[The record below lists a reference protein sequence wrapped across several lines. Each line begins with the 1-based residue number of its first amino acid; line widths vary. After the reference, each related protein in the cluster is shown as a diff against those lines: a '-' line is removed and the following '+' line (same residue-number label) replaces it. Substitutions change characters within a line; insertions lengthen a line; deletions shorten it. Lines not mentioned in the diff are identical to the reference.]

1 MSSVLTDNLFDE
13 CISGGS
19 GARST
24 SFLPRATS
32 ALAVAIGF
40 SIPVSTSLA
49 EIVTSLFMLSWC
61 LEGNLRFR
69 VRQLAD
75 NPAARLSL
83 GMFALL
89 FVAMTWSSAS
99 WYEAARCLLKYREF
113 LYLPLLIPVFRQQ
126 PRLKSLAMH
135 GFTLGATSMLLLSY
149 FEWLSGIDVG
159 LASSPND
166 YVIAKDRI
174 IHSLLMALLVYFS
187 AQQLVE
193 KESTRTGKW
202 IHAAIIALAAPNI
215 LFLVQGR
222 TGYVL
227 LGLLTILFMGQQFG
241 RRGLV
246 VAGLLVALAAGG
258 AYSTSATVRAR
269 VAQTVLQLKNQF
281 GWSTE
286 KVWDP
291 RLEYYSNTIGLI
303 GRHPLL
309 GTGTGS
315 FSREYAALAQS
326 RGLAPTTDP
335 HNEYLHLAA
344 QAGLPAASLF
354 IAMLVLQC
362 LWAGRLSAYDARIAR
377 GVAVAIAIGSLFN
390 SLILSITGGLVWSYF
405 SAIAMSDWERAAAE
419 PAKVDETAVT
429 RQTNAASVS
438 RAA

>member
-1 MSSVLTDNLFDE
+1 MTDTAGTLAVE
-13 CISGGS
+13 S
-19 GARST
+19 RSPSE
-24 SFLPRATS
+24 SFFPRATA

-49 EIVTSLFMLSWC
+49 EIVTSLFLLSWG
-61 LEGNLRFR
+61 LEGNHRSRL
-69 VRQLAD
+69 RQLVD
-75 NPAARLSL
+75 NPVARLSL
-83 GMFALL
+83 GMFGLL
-89 FVAMTWSSAS
+89 FVAMAWSSAS

-113 LYLPLLIPVFRQQ
+113 LYLPMLIPVFRQQ
-126 PRLKSLAMH
+126 PRLKVLAMH
-135 GFTLGATSMLLLSY
+135 GFTVGATAMLLFSY
-149 FEWLSGIDVG
+149 FEWLSGVDVG

-187 AQQLVE
+187 AQQIVL
-193 KESTRTGKW
+193 KGSWKW
-202 IHAAIIALAAPNI
+202 VHAAIIALAAPNI

-227 LGLLTILFMGQQFG
+227 LGLLTVLFMAQQFG

-246 VAGLLVALAAGG
+246 AAALLVALAAGG
-258 AYSTSATVRAR
+258 AYSASATVRAR

-291 RLEYYSNTIGLI
+291 RLEYYTNTIGMI
-303 GRHPLL
+303 RRHPMF

-315 FSREYAALAQS
+315 FSPEYARMAES

-335 HNEYLHLAA
+335 LNEYLHLAA
-344 QAGLPAASLF
+344 QAGLPAAGLF
-354 IAMLVLQC
+354 IAMLILQC
-362 LWAGRLSAYDARIAR
+362 HWAKKLSVYDARIAR
-377 GVAVAIAIGSLFN
+377 GVATAIAVGSLFN

-405 SAIAMSDWERAAAE
+405 SAIAMADWSEASTETVKADEPKIQTQTSELEVARAA
-419 PAKVDETAVT
+419 
-429 RQTNAASVS
+429 
-438 RAA
+438 